1 MPVSFDCS
9 HLGGRSQV
17 QPGRAATLVGMNL
30 PLPEP
35 AAPQTDTATRFLDYL
50 DFYRSVV
57 TAKVTG
63 LSDEDLRT
71 SRLPS
76 GWTPIELVKHLVF
89 MERRWLRWGFRGEQ
103 VPDPWGDNGP
113 EDRWAVD
120 LDESLDGLLDALR
133 RGGEQT
139 RSIVE
144 GAGLRDRAAVGGR
157 FATAAD
163 APTLEWILF
172 HVLQEYAR
180 HTGHLDIARELIDG
194 ATGED

>member
-1 MPVSFDCS
+1 MD
-9 HLGGRSQV
+9 L
-17 QPGRAATLVGMNL
+17 T
-30 PLPEP
+30 LPEP

-57 TAKVTG
+57 RAKVTG
-63 LSDEDLRT
+63 LPEHELRA

-76 GWTPIELVKHLVF
+76 GWVPIELVKHLVF

-113 EDRWAVD
+113 EGRWTVSPG
-120 LDESLDGLLDALR
+120 ESVHDLLDALE
-133 RGGEQT
+133 RGGAAT
-139 RSIVE
+139 RSIVQ

-157 FATAAD
+157 FATEAE

-180 HTGHLDIARELIDG
+180 HAGHLDIARELIDG
-194 ATGED
+194 ATGEDAVG